1 MFSACFTLQSNKGEI
16 YFFFVMKA
24 VTFIYLQGLASG
36 TLIKKK
42 KVYNGTHDKISRAAN
57 PYIIW

>member
-36 TLIKKK
+36 TFIKKK
-42 KVYNGTHDKISRAAN
+42 KSCIMGLMIKFQELPIHT
-57 PYIIW
+57 